1 MKNPFQNFFSKPK
14 KTQTQT
20 QTTTGGSATGEAA
33 GQWGLGGMQDLITK
47 GPTGYEGSMP
57 GSQGPNA
64 AQFNQLGQYNVI
76 KDQFLGPGGYAGQAQ
91 NIYGTTGA
99 MTPQQIAEASRR
111 GGPHAGFKNPWEEQ
125 VIGGLKQDYQDALA
139 MGKNKIGM
147 GAHGAEA
154 FGSSRHGVAE
164 GVMGAKAKEDFIAQ
178 AGQLRHRGF
187 GDQMDWQRQDARDRA
202 SDIREMNIANLG
214 FGGMRM
220 GAGDRMRDP
229 STGLMIADAYGG
241 WGKNQQDQ
249 QNLSNMYGYNEF
261 TRQQDY
267 VPNMYKNY
275 FAGMGA
281 TPWQTSSTT
290 TGTMTGEGKSPFET
304 AAGLTLA
311 GMGAYGAMA

>member
-1 MKNPFQNFFSKPK
+1 MKNPFQNFFSKPEQ
-14 KTQTQT
+14 TQTQT
-20 QTTTGGSATGEAA
+20 QTTTGGSAAGELA
-33 GQWGLGGMQDLITK
+33 GQWGLEGMKGLIAQ
-47 GPTGYEGSMP
+47 GATGYGGSMP

-64 AQFNQLGQYNVI
+64 AQIQQYNMLTGMQGSV
-76 KDQFLGPGGYAGQAQ
+76 PGAVSSAVGQ
-91 NIYGTTGA
+91 
-99 MTPQQIAEASRR
+99 MTPQQIAEANRR
-111 GGPHAGFKNPWEEQ
+111 GGPHAGYRNPYEQQ

-139 MGKNKIGM
+139 MGRNKIGM
-147 GAHGAEA
+147 GAHGANA

-267 VPNMYKNY
+267 VPNLYKNY
-275 FAGMGA
+275 FSGMGV
-281 TPWQTSSTT
+281 TPWQTTSTT

-304 AAGLTLA
+304 AAGLGLA
-311 GMGAYGAMA
+311 AAGAYGSFT